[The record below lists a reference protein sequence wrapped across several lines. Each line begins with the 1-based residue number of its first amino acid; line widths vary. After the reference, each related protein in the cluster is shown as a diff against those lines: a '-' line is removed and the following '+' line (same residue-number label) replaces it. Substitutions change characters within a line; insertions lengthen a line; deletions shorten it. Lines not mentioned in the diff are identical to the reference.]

1 MCDVSTIAYTTSLE
15 LECSLLT
22 SKTGNQVIIV
32 FPELI

>member
-1 MCDVSTIAYTTSLE
+1 MCDVSAIACTTSLE
-15 LECSLLT
+15 HECCHLN